1 MTDYLVE
8 NKVEALYEKFSR
20 VLSDYEK
27 YINYR
32 DVPFDEIKMLYNKL
46 LTYKQ
51 SIILCENEET
61 YLKLLS
67 TINQYDNIISNL
79 IKLD

>member
-1 MTDYLVE
+1 MKNILSFHLWH
-8 NKVEALYEKFSR
+8 NEKFSR

-27 YINYR
+27 YINCR
-32 DVPFDEIKMLYNKL
+32 DEPFDEIKMLYNKL

-51 SIILCENEET
+51 AIILCENEET

-67 TINQYDNIISNL
+67 TINQYDIIISNL
-79 IKLD
+79 I